1 MNKKI
6 NTPENE
12 RDMDS
17 LKEEFTKLFQEWD
30 NKLKDVN
37 LDEIDKYMNIVNNFM
52 DIDGWVPERD
62 GKTMEDIEKDGR
74 DDMGDEDEDEGLHKD
89 N

>member
-1 MNKKI
+1 MSKKI

-17 LKEEFTKLFQEWD
+17 LQEEFTKLFQEWD

-37 LDEIDKYMNIVNNFM
+37 LDEIDRYMDIVNKFM
-52 DIDGWVPERD
+52 DVDGWVPERD

>member
-1 MNKKI
+1 MSKKI

-17 LKEEFTKLFQEWD
+17 LQEEFTKLFQEWD
-30 NKLKDVN
+30 EKLKDVN
-37 LDEIDKYMNIVNNFM
+37 LDEIEKYMSVVNEFM
-52 DIDGWVPERD
+52 ESDGWVPERD
-62 GKTMEDIEKDGR
+62 GKTMEDIERDRKDE
-74 DDMGDEDEDEGLHKD
+74 MGDEDEDEGLYKD

>member
-6 NTPENE
+6 TTPENE

-17 LKEEFTKLFQEWD
+17 LKEEFSKLFQEWD
-30 NKLKDVN
+30 TKLKDVN
-37 LDEIDKYMNIVNNFM
+37 LDEIDRYMDIVNKFM
-52 DIDGWVPERD
+52 DVDGWVPERD
-62 GKTMEDIEKDGR
+62 GKTMEDIERDGR
-74 DDMGDEDEDEGLHKD
+74 DDMGDEDSDEGLYKD

>member
-74 DDMGDEDEDEGLHKD
+74 DDMGDEDCDEGLHKD

>member
-30 NKLKDVN
+30 DKLKDVN

-52 DIDGWVPERD
+52 DVDGWVPERD

>member
-6 NTPENE
+6 TTPENE

-37 LDEIDKYMNIVNNFM
+37 LDEIDKYMDIVNNFM

>member
-37 LDEIDKYMNIVNNFM
+37 LDEIDKYMDIVNKFM
-52 DIDGWVPERD
+52 DVDGWVPERD

>member
-37 LDEIDKYMNIVNNFM
+37 LDEIDKYMDIVNNFM

>member
-37 LDEIDKYMNIVNNFM
+37 LDEIDKYMDIVNKFM
-52 DIDGWVPERD
+52 DVDGWVPERD
-62 GKTMEDIEKDGR
+62 GKTMEDIERDGR
-74 DDMGDEDEDEGLHKD
+74 DEMGDEDCDEGLYKD

>member
-1 MNKKI
+1 MSKKI

-17 LKEEFTKLFQEWD
+17 LQEEFTKLFQGWD
-30 NKLKDVN
+30 EKLKDVN
-37 LDEIDKYMNIVNNFM
+37 LDEIEKYMSVVNEFM
-52 DIDGWVPERD
+52 ESDGWVPERD

-74 DDMGDEDEDEGLHKD
+74 DDMGDEDSDEGLYKD

>member
-17 LKEEFTKLFQEWD
+17 LQEEFTKLFQEWD

-37 LDEIDKYMNIVNNFM
+37 LDEIDKYMDIVNKFM
-52 DIDGWVPERD
+52 DVDGWVPERD

>member
-30 NKLKDVN
+30 TKLKDVN

-52 DIDGWVPERD
+52 DVDGWVPERD

>member
-6 NTPENE
+6 TTPENE

-52 DIDGWVPERD
+52 EGDGWVPERD

>member
-37 LDEIDKYMNIVNNFM
+37 LDEIDKYMDIVNKFM
-52 DIDGWVPERD
+52 DVDGWVPERD

-74 DDMGDEDEDEGLHKD
+74 DDMGDEDSDEGLYKD

>member
-17 LKEEFTKLFQEWD
+17 LQEEFTKLFQEWD

-37 LDEIDKYMNIVNNFM
+37 LDEIDKYMDIVNKFM
-52 DIDGWVPERD
+52 DVDGWVPERD

-74 DDMGDEDEDEGLHKD
+74 DDMGDEDEDEGLYKD

>member
-1 MNKKI
+1 MSKKI

-17 LKEEFTKLFQEWD
+17 LQEEFTKLFQGWD
-30 NKLKDVN
+30 EKLKDVN
-37 LDEIDKYMNIVNNFM
+37 LDEIEKYMSVVNEFM
-52 DIDGWVPERD
+52 ESDGWVPERD
-62 GKTMEDIEKDGR
+62 GKTMEDIERDRKDE
-74 DDMGDEDEDEGLHKD
+74 MGDEDEDEGLYKD